1 VTTRLIS
8 DPAVEDYAARH
19 TTPPSQALIR
29 VTTATHVAF
38 SPQAGMIVGTVEG
51 RLLALLVA
59 VSGASR
65 ILEIGTF
72 TGYSAIAMAEALPAG
87 GKLTTLEIDPEHAA
101 VATSLV
107 EAAGVADR
115 VEIVLGPAIESLRE
129 LEGPFDLVFID
140 ADKPSYPDYFEAV
153 VPLVRPGGLIVADNV
168 LWSGQV
174 LDESD
179 DPSTAAL
186 RVFNHLVLHDPR
198 VECAML
204 TIRDGVTL
212 IRRIA

>member
-1 VTTRLIS
+1 VTARLIS

-19 TTPPSQALIR
+19 TTPPSEALIS
-29 VTTATHVAF
+29 VTTATHVSF
-38 SPQAGMIVGTVEG
+38 SPLAGMIVGAVEG
-51 RLLALLVA
+51 RLLSLLVA

-65 ILEIGTF
+65 VLEIGTF

-87 GKLTTLEIDPEHAA
+87 GRVTTLEVNPEHAA
-101 VATSLV
+101 VAASLV

-115 VEIVLGPAIESLRE
+115 VEIVLGPAIESVRG

-174 LDESD
+174 LDEPD
-179 DPSTAAL
+179 DADTAAL
-186 RVFNHLVLHDPR
+186 RVFNDLVLHDPR

-212 IRRIA
+212 IRRLA